1 MRNMHNPLNR
11 LNFSAKRVKQ
21 IQRLIC
27 LTALTAAVAAGLSC
41 GKRKPP
47 LPPIE
52 RVPQRAEMNGFQR
65 GSKVLLSWKMP
76 ARNAADDDVLHIER
90 IDVYRLAEPL
100 SSPLNM
106 TEAEFSSR
114 AVVITSLPVDD
125 DDFAFKTMTYAD
137 ALEFATQPVRLRYAV
152 RFVNK
157 SGQRAAFSNFLVVEP
172 AAGIADNPRE
182 LKLAPSQEAIKLD
195 WNAPAANVDGTTP
208 VNLIGYNVYR
218 SEDKNKPA
226 RLLNKTPISTTNYDD
241 IFFEFDKT
249 YYYFVRA
256 VSIGT
261 NAEPVESGETAVVE
275 ITPKDVFAPKAP
287 EGLTVAASTNSV
299 AIFFAVNTENDIAGY
314 TVYRSENRDLPA
326 GGWRKL
332 TPELI
337 KTNTFQDTTAENGKQ
352 YFYYVTATD
361 LRGNVSEP
369 SEVVSETPR

>member
-1 MRNMHNPLNR
+1 MHKPLNR
-11 LNFSAKRVKQ
+11 LKFSAKHLKHIKRF
-21 IQRLIC
+21 IC

-47 LPPIE
+47 LPPVE

-65 GSKVLLSWKMP
+65 GSKILLSWKMP
-76 ARNAADDDVLHIER
+76 ARNAKEDDLLHIER
-90 IDVYRLAEPL
+90 IEVYRLAEPL

-114 AVVITSLPVDD
+114 AVVIASVPVDD

-195 WNAPAANVDGTTP
+195 WDAPAANVDGTTP

-218 SEDKNKPA
+218 SEDKDKPA
-226 RLLNKTPISTTNYDD
+226 RLLTKTPISATNYDD
-241 IFFEFDKT
+241 IFFDFDKT
-249 YYYFVRA
+249 YFYFVRA

-275 ITPKDVFAPKAP
+275 ITPKDTFAPKAP

-314 TVYRSENRDLPA
+314 TVYRSENKDAPL
-326 GGWRKL
+326 GEWQKL

-337 KTNTFQDTTAENGKQ
+337 KTNTFQDTTAVNGKQ

-369 SEVVSETPR
+369 SGIVSETPR